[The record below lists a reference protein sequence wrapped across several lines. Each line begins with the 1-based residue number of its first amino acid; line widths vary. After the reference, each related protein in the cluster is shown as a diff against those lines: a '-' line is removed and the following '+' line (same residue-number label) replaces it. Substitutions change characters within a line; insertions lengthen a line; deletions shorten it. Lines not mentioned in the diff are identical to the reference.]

1 MITRRPNHTPALPAP
16 LPLRGSSGQRLPI
29 TRRLIVIRGYSVP
42 CTSSYVQYIPPQ
54 GSAVLEFG
62 SRIWGPLP
70 TTHYPLLYPAD
81 CQARLLATYTFL
93 PQCTYFSPLQT
104 MVAAKIPSQRARD
117 PCFAALPPVRE
128 PLPAHNRQLHIPPTL
143 AVHLK
148 GQRIHTASKRNTET
162 RSCPLSTD

>member
-42 CTSSYVQYIPPQ
+42 CTSSHVQYIPPQ

-70 TTHYPLLYPAD
+70 TTHYPLPTTHCCIPRIAKPG
-81 CQARLLATYTFL
+81 CWPHIPFCPSAPIFRLCKPWLLPKYRPSVHVTHALQPCRPCASHCRPITGSSIFL
-93 PQCTYFSPLQT
+93 P
-104 MVAAKIPSQRARD
+104 R
-117 PCFAALPPVRE
+117 
-128 PLPAHNRQLHIPPTL
+128 
-143 AVHLK
+143 
-148 GQRIHTASKRNTET
+148 
-162 RSCPLSTD
+162 